1 MGAGIWNLRCRL
13 RGRRYALRNCT
24 GNAAIEF
31 ALVAPVFLLFL
42 MGIISYGG
50 YFWLAHNI
58 QELANDSARAAVGGL
73 TATERSS
80 LAASSF
86 TSQVGA
92 YGVLTPAKANV
103 VYSGSLQNFTVSI
116 SYDAS
121 SSGFWAI
128 SGLIPM
134 PSSTIVRSAAIRL
147 GGY

>member
-1 MGAGIWNLRCRL
+1 MGAGIWNVRCRL
-13 RGRRYALRNCT
+13 RGKRYALRNSA

-31 ALVAPVFLLFL
+31 ALVAPVFLMFL

-73 TATERSS
+73 TATERST

-86 TSQVGA
+86 SSQIGA
-92 YGVLTPAKANV
+92 YGALTPGKANV
-103 VYSGSLQNFTVSI
+103 IYSGSLQNFTVSI

-121 SSGFWAI
+121 TSGFWAI